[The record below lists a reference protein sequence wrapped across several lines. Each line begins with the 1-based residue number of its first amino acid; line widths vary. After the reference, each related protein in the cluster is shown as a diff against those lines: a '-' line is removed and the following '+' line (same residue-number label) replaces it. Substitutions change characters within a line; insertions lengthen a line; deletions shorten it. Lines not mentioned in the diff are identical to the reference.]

1 MNFIRFLTISSVS
14 LICSY
19 IIYMYHRYQVTHQQL
34 EDERMYTKAGLWIL
48 EFYLAQKYLRYKVKV
63 HKVKGEQLAHKCP
76 CTQLAHNSH
85 RSELL
90 GLAKEFE
97 MKDIE
102 HLFDESF
109 MKQNK
114 NTKREA

>member
-1 MNFIRFLTISSVS
+1 MHTSAR
-14 LICSY
+14 
-19 IIYMYHRYQVTHQQL
+19 
-34 EDERMYTKAGLWIL
+34 
-48 EFYLAQKYLRYKVKV
+48 
-63 HKVKGEQLAHKCP
+63 
-76 CTQLAHNSH
+76 AHNLH
-85 RSELL
+85 TTHI